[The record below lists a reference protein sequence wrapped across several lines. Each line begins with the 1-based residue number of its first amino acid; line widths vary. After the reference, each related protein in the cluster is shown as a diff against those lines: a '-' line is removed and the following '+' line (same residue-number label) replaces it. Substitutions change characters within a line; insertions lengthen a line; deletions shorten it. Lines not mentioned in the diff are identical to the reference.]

1 MRTIE
6 ELDHYDLLE
15 LPRGADGA
23 QVEKAYRSLSAT
35 YAPDSLAIYSILD
48 ESDAECM
55 RERIEQA
62 YRVLSD
68 EEQRHHY
75 DVFLVQGVPPASEI
89 EDEETG
95 EEPGAHQASVSP
107 PPASAPPPADAE
119 PASKSTSQHVLAAS
133 DADETDYNGAGLRRA
148 RLRRGL
154 EIDQLAS
161 ITKISPNYL
170 RCIEEE
176 RYDELPAVVYVR
188 GFVAASARALG
199 LDPDEAVNRY
209 VEHFEAARSGPRR
222 SRFLGRK

>member
-1 MRTIE
+1 MRTVE
-6 ELDHYDLLE
+6 ELDHYELLE

-23 QVEKAYRSLSAT
+23 QVEKAFRALSAT
-35 YAPDSLAIYSILD
+35 YAPGSLATYSILD
-48 ESDAECM
+48 ASDAEFI
-55 RERIEQA
+55 RERIDQA

-75 DVFLVQGVPPASEI
+75 DVFLVQGVPPGSEA
-89 EDEETG
+89 EDEEAV
-95 EEPGAHQASVSP
+95 EEPAPVPVEASP
-107 PPASAPPPADAE
+107 PPVSVEE
-119 PASKSTSQHVLAAS
+119 PAPVPPQPDLAPS
-133 DADETDYNGAGLRRA
+133 DEEETDYNGAGLRRA

-209 VEHFEAARSGPRR
+209 VAHFEAARSGPRR

>member
-1 MRTIE
+1 MRTVE
-6 ELDHYDLLE
+6 ELDHYELLE

-23 QVEKAYRSLSAT
+23 QVEKAFRALSAT
-35 YAPDSLAIYSILD
+35 YAPGSLAIYSILD
-48 ESDAECM
+48 VSDAEFI
-55 RERIEQA
+55 RERIDQA

-75 DVFLVQGVPPASEI
+75 DVFLVQGVPPGSDA
-89 EDEETG
+89 EDEG
-95 EEPGAHQASVSP
+95 ADEEPAPAAVPVEASP
-107 PPASAPPPADAE
+107 PPVSVEVPAEAAPISPQPVPASLDAE
-119 PASKSTSQHVLAAS
+119 
-133 DADETDYNGAGLRRA
+133 ETDYNGAGLRRA

-209 VEHFEAARSGPRR
+209 VAHFEAARSGPRR

>member
-23 QVEKAYRSLSAT
+23 QVEKAYRALSAT
-35 YAPDSLAIYSILD
+35 YAPDSLAIYSIMNA
-48 ESDAECM
+48 SDAECM

-68 EEQRHHY
+68 EEKRHHY
-75 DVFLVQGVPPASEI
+75 DVFLVQGLPPGTEGEDDEPSGGGEPPAVSAPAPPASMAPLP
-89 EDEETG
+89 EE
-95 EEPGAHQASVSP
+95 ESP
-107 PPASAPPPADAE
+107 PRGALGAAVAE
-119 PASKSTSQHVLAAS
+119 EA
-133 DADETDYNGAGLRRA
+133 DYNGAGLRRA

-199 LDPDEAVNRY
+199 LDPDEVVHRY
-209 VEHFEAARSGPRR
+209 VAHFEAARSGPRR

>member
-6 ELDHYDLLE
+6 ELDYYDLLE

-23 QVEKAYRSLSAT
+23 QVEKAYRTLSET
-35 YAPDSLAIYSILD
+35 YAPDSVAIYSILD
-48 ESDAECM
+48 ASDAECI

-75 DVFLVQGVPPASEI
+75 DVFLVQGVPPGSEI
-89 EDEETG
+89 EG
-95 EEPGAHQASVSP
+95 EESGGEPEPLQASISP
-107 PPASAPPPADAE
+107 PPPSVETLVDVQSASQHALAVSDAE
-119 PASKSTSQHVLAAS
+119 
-133 DADETDYNGAGLRRA
+133 ETDYNGAGLRRA

-199 LDPDEAVNRY
+199 LNPDEAVNGY
-209 VEHFEAARSGPRR
+209 VAHFEAARSGPRR

>member
-6 ELDHYDLLE
+6 ELDHYELLE

-23 QVEKAYRSLSAT
+23 QVEKAYRSLSAA

-48 ESDAECM
+48 ASDAECM

-62 YRVLSD
+62 HRVLSD

-75 DVFLVQGVPPASEI
+75 DVFLVQGVPPGAETEHEEI
-89 EDEETG
+89 G
-95 EEPGAHQASVSP
+95 EAPDPHPASVSP
-107 PPASAPPPADAE
+107 PPVSVEPPVDAE
-119 PASKSTSQHVLAAS
+119 PASQPVLAPS
-133 DADETDYNGAGLRRA
+133 DAEETDYNGAGLRRA
-148 RLRRGL
+148 RLQRGL

-176 RYDELPAVVYVR
+176 RYEELPAVVYVR
-188 GFVAASARALG
+188 GFVAAAARALG

-209 VEHFEAARSGPRR
+209 VAHFEAARSGPWGC
-222 SRFLGRK
+222 RFLGRK

>member
-1 MRTIE
+1 MRTVE
-6 ELDHYDLLE
+6 ELDHYELLE

-23 QVEKAYRSLSAT
+23 QVEKAFRALSAT
-35 YAPDSLAIYSILD
+35 YAPGSLATYSILD
-48 ESDAECM
+48 ASDAEFI
-55 RERIEQA
+55 RERIDQA

-75 DVFLVQGVPPASEI
+75 DVFLVQGVPPGSEA
-89 EDEETG
+89 EDEG
-95 EEPGAHQASVSP
+95 AAEEPEPAPVEASALPVSVEEP
-107 PPASAPPPADAE
+107 AEAVPASPQPALASSDAE
-119 PASKSTSQHVLAAS
+119 
-133 DADETDYNGAGLRRA
+133 ETDYNGAGLRRA

-209 VEHFEAARSGPRR
+209 VAHFEAARSGPRR